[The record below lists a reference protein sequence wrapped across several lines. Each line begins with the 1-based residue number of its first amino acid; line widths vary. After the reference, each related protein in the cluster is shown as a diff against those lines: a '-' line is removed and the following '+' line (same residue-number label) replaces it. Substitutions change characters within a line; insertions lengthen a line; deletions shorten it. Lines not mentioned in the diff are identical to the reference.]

1 MKFNSFIDFF
11 ELIRYE
17 KGVMTSLRE
26 NIKKS
31 LDDNLKKRDDIAT
44 ATLRLI
50 LAAVKDSDIEN
61 RTKKKGDTISD
72 QQILLLLQNMVKQR
86 KESVDIY
93 SKAGRTDLKKR
104 EEKEIEI
111 INSFLP
117 KQITSDELEKIIIKS
132 ISEID
137 CSSIKDLGKLIN
149 FLKDEYPGQI
159 DMKEVADLAK
169 KNLK

>member
-1 MKFNSFIDFF
+1 
-11 ELIRYE
+11 
-17 KGVMTSLRE
+17 MTSLRE

-31 LDDNLKKRDDIAT
+31 LDDNLKKRDNIAT

-61 RTKKKGDTISD
+61 RGKKKGDTISD

-117 KQITSDELEKIIIKS
+117 KQITSDDLQKIIIKS
-132 ISEID
+132 ISEIG
-137 CSSIKDLGKLIN
+137 CSSIKDLGKLIG
-149 FLKDEYPGQI
+149 FLKNEYPGQI
-159 DMKEVADLAK
+159 DMKEVAELAK
-169 KNLK
+169 KNLKWKEKEYQ

>member
-1 MKFNSFIDFF
+1 MS
-11 ELIRYE
+11 
-17 KGVMTSLRE
+17 SLRE

-117 KQITSDELEKIIIKS
+117 KQIKSDELQKIIIQS
-132 ISEID
+132 ISEIG
-137 CSSIKDLGKLIN
+137 CSSIKDLGKLMI
-149 FLKDEYPGQI
+149 FLKNEYPGQI
-159 DMKEVADLAK
+159 DMKEVAELAK

>member
-1 MKFNSFIDFF
+1 MS
-11 ELIRYE
+11 
-17 KGVMTSLRE
+17 SLRE

-117 KQITSDELEKIIIKS
+117 KQITSNELEKIIIKS

-137 CSSIKDLGKLIN
+137 CSS
-149 FLKDEYPGQI
+149 
-159 DMKEVADLAK
+159 
-169 KNLK
+169 KNAWTV

>member
-1 MKFNSFIDFF
+1 
-11 ELIRYE
+11 
-17 KGVMTSLRE
+17 MTSLRE

-31 LDDNLKKRDDIAT
+31 LDDNLKKRDDVAT

-72 QQILLLLQNMVKQR
+72 QQILLLLQNMIKQR
-86 KESVDIY
+86 KESVEIY

-117 KQITSDELEKIIIKS
+117 KQITSDELEKIIIQS

-149 FLKDEYPGQI
+149 FLKGEYPGQI

>member
-1 MKFNSFIDFF
+1 
-11 ELIRYE
+11 
-17 KGVMTSLRE
+17 MTSLRE

-31 LDDNLKKRDDIAT
+31 LDDNLKKRDDVAT

-50 LAAVKDSDIEN
+50 LAAIKDSDIEN

-117 KQITSDELEKIIIKS
+117 KQIISDELEKIIIKFSDS
-132 ISEID
+132 IFVCFI
-137 CSSIKDLGKLIN
+137 I
-149 FLKDEYPGQI
+149 
-159 DMKEVADLAK
+159 
-169 KNLK
+169 

>member
-1 MKFNSFIDFF
+1 
-11 ELIRYE
+11 
-17 KGVMTSLRE
+17 MTSLRE

-50 LAAVKDSDIEN
+50 LAAIKDSDIEN

-72 QQILLLLQNMVKQR
+72 QQILLLLQNMTKQR
-86 KESVDIY
+86 KESVEIY

-132 ISEID
+132 ISELD

-149 FLKDEYPGQI
+149 FLKGEYPGQI
-159 DMKEVADLAK
+159 DMKVVADLAK